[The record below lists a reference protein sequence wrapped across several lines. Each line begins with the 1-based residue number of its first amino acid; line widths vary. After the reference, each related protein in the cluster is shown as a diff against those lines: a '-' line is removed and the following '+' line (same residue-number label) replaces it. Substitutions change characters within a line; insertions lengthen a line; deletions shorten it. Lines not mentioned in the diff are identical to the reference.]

1 MRIGLLQCDEVA
13 ERFRPV
19 AGTFLESFGALL
31 RDPLPDAELVP
42 YDVMGGVVPGSPGE
56 CDAWLCTGSRFS
68 AYDDEPWIDALSD
81 FIRSAH
87 DAAVPLVG
95 ICFGHQVLAQALGG
109 RVERAATGWGAGVHR
124 LHVVDQASWM
134 DPPLGD
140 LSLLFM
146 HQDQVAELPP
156 GATLRA
162 RTDHCPNAMF
172 ELGSSVGLQ
181 AHPEFVPAF
190 IAALVEDRVERI
202 GAHKSAA
209 ALESLAAT
217 LDAPVVGQWLARVL
231 APSP

>member
-1 MRIGLLQCDEVA
+1 MRIGLLGCDEVA
-13 ERFRPV
+13 ERFRPI
-19 AGTFLESFGALL
+19 AGTFLDSFGALL

-42 YDVMGGVVPGSPGE
+42 YDVVGGEVPASPGD

-68 AYDDEPWIDALSD
+68 AYDDEPWIKALSG

-109 RVERAATGWGAGVHR
+109 RVERATTGWGAGVHR
-124 LHVVDQASWM
+124 LSVVEKTAWM
-134 DPPLGD
+134 DPPLAD
-140 LSLLFM
+140 LCLLFM
-146 HQDQVAELPP
+146 HQDQVVELPP
-156 GATLRA
+156 GSTLLA

-190 IAALVEDRVERI
+190 VAALVEDRVERI
-202 GAHKSAA
+202 GAEKSAA
-209 ALESLAAT
+209 ALDSLT
-217 LDAPVVGQWLARVL
+217 TPLDAPIVAQWLARVL
-231 APSP
+231 AP